1 MDTAGRA
8 PVPVVVPPAAAPV
21 LWVLM
26 QRAGIPE
33 QVRQLQGQLSAK
45 RLAAVEEALRQFP
58 LIARW
63 QDEWDA
69 ELTGSPSVDVSAEGL
84 LTEAATGLVQE
95 IDPEEAAVL
104 LNVTPHRVRQLCR
117 AGDLLARQVGRSW
130 RIDRASVELRVI
142 GRAA

>member
-8 PVPVVVPPAAAPV
+8 PVPVVVPPAAVPV

-33 QVRQLQGQLSAK
+33 QVRQLQGQLSAR

-58 LIARW
+58 LVAQW
-63 QDEWDA
+63 QEEWDA
-69 ELTGSPSVDVSAEGL
+69 ELTGSVSVGGSAEGL
-84 LTEAATGLVQE
+84 LTEAAAGLVQE

-104 LNVTPHRVRQLCR
+104 LDVTAHRVRQLCR
-117 AGDLLARQVGRSW
+117 AGDLLARRVGRSW
-130 RIDRASVELRVI
+130 RIDRASVELRAM